1 MTEELKF
8 TLEVAHKNLNK
19 FSESSVGKT
28 IEKMLF
34 EIDEMIEAQKFSSAW
49 AYIEQTIRVCDNFG
63 VCAEMA
69 EARVEC
75 ACDIYKLG
83 YLERA
88 AEYLNQAVERYCPDQ
103 HGVAISLWILGCIY
117 WQIPGERD
125 NAINVWRRSR
135 SIIRS
140 LLADDYF
147 MASEK
152 KKWYE
157 ERYEEMGIDLE
168 KMTFQSEKP
177 ADTGKRKGAD
187 AQDAE
192 QASSTADSDA
202 AGDETRPSGNS
213 VWPTNENPKVNRATP
228 ILKKAFLR
236 WWPVLS
242 EIPAGIP
249 IGLLLDNPE
258 GSSTLQ
264 IHQFQIDEF
273 IYQVHDIH
281 GDSISIAIDLRINYF
296 VLRVTGDS
304 MNKAGIND
312 GDYVLLRSGDAAD
325 SNDIVA
331 VEIHDVDAQ
340 STLKRFIV
348 QDNKFIFRPESH
360 NPIHQ
365 THEFREG
372 DDSEKQYLIRGSVVA
387 VLKQIES

>member
-1 MTEELKF
+1 MTKELKF
-8 TLEVAHKNLNK
+8 TLEEAHKNLNRD
-19 FSESSVGKT
+19 SESAVGKT
-28 IEKMLF
+28 IKKMLS
-34 EIDEMIEAQKFSSAW
+34 EIDEMIKTQKFSSAW

-75 ACDIYKLG
+75 ACDIYELG

-88 AEYLNQAVERYCPDQ
+88 VEYLNQAIERYCPDQ
-103 HGVAISLWILGCIY
+103 HGTAVTLWILGCIY
-117 WQIPGERD
+117 WELPAERD

-152 KKWYE
+152 KTWYE
-157 ERYEEMGIDLE
+157 ERYEEMGFDLE

-177 ADTGKRKGAD
+177 AVADKRKNTD

-192 QASSTADSDA
+192 QASSAADSDA
-202 AGDETRPSGNS
+202 AGDEAWPINKAPRGKNKQSSNTR
-213 VWPTNENPKVNRATP
+213 
-228 ILKKAFLR
+228 LKKAFLK

-258 GSSTLQ
+258 YCSNLEVGQLQ
-264 IHQFQIDEF
+264 IDDLL
-273 IYQVHDIH
+273 YQVHDIH
-281 GDSISIAIDLRINYF
+281 GESASIAIDLRINYF

-304 MNKAGIND
+304 MNKAEIND
-312 GDYVLLRSGDAAD
+312 GDYVLLRSGDAAN

-348 QDNKFIFRPESH
+348 QDRKFIFRPESH

-365 THEFREG
+365 PHEFREG

-387 VLKQIES
+387 ILKPIGS